1 MLCIPLAV
9 AGSRFASNLFF
20 SLMQK
25 PEAQFRNRDTLLF
38 LADDPTSADGIKI
51 LFWFQ
56 RCLFL
61 LVSAGVTSSS

>member
-1 MLCIPLAV
+1 VLCIPLAV

-20 SLMQK
+20 SLMHK
-25 PEAQFRNRDTLLF
+25 PEMQFLNRDTLVF
-38 LADDPTSADGIKI
+38 LADDPTAADRIKI